1 MMNLNMNELKIID
14 FNRVCL
20 DTTLTIAMAR
30 GTPGYFPENAEW
42 RNGSKKWDL
51 WSLSAIILEVDMPK
65 KAFKNFTI
73 EDECIKAAE
82 NHVK

>member
-1 MMNLNMNELKIID
+1 MEELHSLGYVHRDLKPENIMMNLNMNELKIID

-42 RNGSKKWDL
+42 RNGSKKMGFVV
-51 WSLSAIILEVDMPK
+51 SFS
-65 KAFKNFTI
+65 
-73 EDECIKAAE
+73 
-82 NHVK
+82 NHIRG